1 MASYYDEHNCP
12 ELTEG
17 ETPGPLILARMLH
30 DLGLT
35 DNPDSVTPAE
45 FNLDNEFRRLFGDDT
60 RPPPASKEFIA
71 NLPDCELMLKPD
83 AKCAICIGDMVLGS
97 TNTLEVDTDKNG
109 PGMDTDKN
117 GSEVDT
123 DKNGR
128 SERGQSESKSRVDGK
143 RSVSEEKSEDRKRS
157 MNPERIV
164 SLPCKHSFHC
174 PCIVMWISKVSTC
187 PLCKEN
193 LPTDD
198 VLWEEYIKQVKLE
211 QKQKRNFK
219 NVQYSMYA

>member
-12 ELTEG
+12 ELAEG
-17 ETPGPLILARMLH
+17 EAAGPLLLARMLH

-35 DNPDSVTPAE
+35 DNPDSLTPPE

-71 NLPDCELMLKPD
+71 NLPDCEIMLRPD
-83 AKCAICIGDMVLGS
+83 AKCAICIGEMVLDVTKDIGELS
-97 TNTLEVDTDKNG
+97 LADDCKKQDTRNGNVKDKA
-109 PGMDTDKN
+109 D
-117 GSEVDT
+117 
-123 DKNGR
+123 
-128 SERGQSESKSRVDGK
+128 
-143 RSVSEEKSEDRKRS
+143 
-157 MNPERIV
+157 RIV

-174 PCIVMWISKVSTC
+174 ACIVMWISKVSTC
-187 PLCKEN
+187 PLCKDN

-211 QKQKRNFK
+211 QKHKKNFK

>member
-12 ELTEG
+12 ELAEG
-17 ETPGPLILARMLH
+17 ETPGPLLLARMLH

-35 DNPDSVTPAE
+35 DSPDSLTPPE

-71 NLPDCELMLKPD
+71 NLPDCELMLRPD
-83 AKCAICIGDMVLGS
+83 AKCAICLGKMVKEDVVKDIEQLNIS
-97 TNTLEVDTDKNG
+97 DDSKKQDTKNG
-109 PGMDTDKN
+109 VVTK
-117 GSEVDT
+117 
-123 DKNGR
+123 
-128 SERGQSESKSRVDGK
+128 
-143 RSVSEEKSEDRKRS
+143 ED
-157 MNPERIV
+157 RIV
-164 SLPCKHSFHC
+164 SLPCKHSFHRA
-174 PCIVMWISKVSTC
+174 CIVMWISKVSTC
-187 PLCKEN
+187 PLCKDN

-211 QKQKRNFK
+211 QKQKKNFK